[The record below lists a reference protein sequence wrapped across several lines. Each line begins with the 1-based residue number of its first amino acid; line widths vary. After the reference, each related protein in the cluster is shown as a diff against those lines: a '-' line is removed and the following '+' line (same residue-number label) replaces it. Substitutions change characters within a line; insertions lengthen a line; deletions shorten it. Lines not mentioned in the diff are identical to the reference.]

1 MRRTECHTPRMGR
14 ALHPRWPY
22 RRSHSRHDLHWLVQ
36 VRPQHDWCLHG
47 RSHTVASLGRRRRL
61 RRHTD

>member
-1 MRRTECHTPRMGR
+1 MRHTECHKPRMGR

-36 VRPQHDWCLHG
+36 VRPERQWCLYG
-47 RSHTVASLGRRRRL
+47 RGHTVATLRPCRQP